1 MDTLRILEAQRRY
14 SEAMAEVK
22 AIESASFELI
32 QYMIDK
38 HNLRSPDDFTCP
50 YMRKLAEAC
59 KNYMDW
65 R

>member
-1 MDTLRILEAQRRY
+1 MDTLRILEAERRY
-14 SEAMAEVK
+14 NEAMAEVK

-32 QYMIDK
+32 QYTIDK
-38 HNLRSPDDFTCP
+38 YNLRSPDDFACP